1 MPLHHTC
8 WRVGGLSLEG
18 TLGPDFFFP
27 VQELTHLRTA
37 LWCGKPTMVPLGP
50 PSRPERTGVAGNGV
64 AGTQQRWA
72 SLGLCLLRGL
82 WGGTGVPLRKY
93 SLSTEPCP

>member
-72 SLGLCLLRGL
+72 SLGLPTQRSVG
-82 WGGTGVPLRKY
+82 WNR
-93 SLSTEPCP
+93 CPPQKIQPEY